1 MHALPTPAQPDVPL
15 IYRQGTSGNP
25 NLPCQALRG
34 WVASG
39 FRGNSARGQRLNFVA
54 KICRWSHFPALLKAG

>member
-1 MHALPTPAQPDVPL
+1 MHALPTPAQSDVPL
-15 IYRQGTSGNP
+15 IYRHGTSGNP

-39 FRGNSARGQRLNFVA
+39 FRGNSAHFRHKVQTLPS
-54 KICRWSHFPALLKAG
+54 CRWSHFPPLLKAG